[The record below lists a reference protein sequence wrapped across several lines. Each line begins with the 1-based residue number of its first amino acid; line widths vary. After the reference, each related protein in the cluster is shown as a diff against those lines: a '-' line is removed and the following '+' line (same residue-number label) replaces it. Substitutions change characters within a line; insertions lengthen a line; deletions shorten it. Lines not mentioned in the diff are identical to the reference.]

1 MKLLL
6 DLGNTRLK
14 WALCDGGA
22 PGPMH
27 AVALDEPLVLPHA
40 DAAWLASSTRDPAR
54 LVAVEAALS
63 AAGVSRIHK
72 VGPPAD
78 GDGLRLAYT
87 EPATLGV
94 DRWLMLRAALAI
106 APGDAVLVVGVGT
119 ALTID
124 GLAADGRHLGGLIA
138 PGPRAM
144 REALL
149 LRAPHLVDGGRLVDW
164 ASNTRDAVQSGALL
178 ACAAL
183 IERQH
188 VGLASRLGSAPRL
201 LIAGGDAAL
210 LGEALRVEYRQ
221 VDDLVLR
228 GLALLAAAST
238 GAA

>member
-1 MKLLL
+1 MRLLL

-14 WALCDGGA
+14 WASWDGRSL
-22 PGPMH
+22 GPMQ
-27 AVALDEPLVLPHA
+27 AAALDQPFGLPAA
-40 DAAWLASSTRDPAR
+40 DEAWLASSTRDAPR
-54 LVAVEAALS
+54 LAAVDHALS
-63 AAGVSRIHK
+63 AAGIRRIHR
-72 VGPPAD
+72 VGPPVD
-78 GDGLRLAYT
+78 GDGLRLAYP

-94 DRWLMLRAALAI
+94 DRWLMLRAALAL
-106 APGDAVLVVGVGT
+106 APGEPVLVVGVGT

-124 GLAADGRHLGGLIA
+124 ALAAGGRHLGGLIA

-149 LRAPHLVDGGRLVDW
+149 ARAPHLADRGRLVDW
-164 ASNTRDAVQSGALL
+164 ASNTGDAVHSGALL

-188 VGLASRLGSAPRL
+188 VQLAARVGSTPRL
-201 LIAGGDAAL
+201 LLAGGDAAL
-210 LGEALRVEYRQ
+210 LGEALQVEHRQ
-221 VDDLVLR
+221 VEDLVLR